1 MSNTRRQSVIFI
13 FISILI
19 LLVTIFSFTYAY
31 FSANIT
37 QNNSLSVTASISNSI
52 VPIFTA
58 SSSDDLVLSVSDA
71 DMLSTEANNSSAVK
85 SASQTINVSL
95 LGGSSSSMASCT
107 FSFFWYNVGTQYVPT
122 SGLGSLKEYTLKIV
136 DSSSTAVV
144 NETNISNFTS
154 GNAIGTTQTITSN
167 GTLNTQTYT
176 ATVSVYNLNMAQ
188 TINGKNYASR
198 VTIGNVVC

>member
-107 FSFFWYNVGTQYVPT
+107 FSFVWYNVGTQYVPT

-198 VTIGNVVC
+198 VTVGNVVC